1 MSCHYWAPTDYL
13 SPDNLKM
20 PGELSYKAN
29 AIDPIDLLFFKI
41 NSSYPWEIHVP
52 RRWYNDPSEYKYED
66 ISRIF
71 NRQTYDTSL
80 DAKFNLFI
88 QGQLDPREHPED
100 FS

>member
-1 MSCHYWAPTDYL
+1 
-13 SPDNLKM
+13 M

-71 NRQTYDTSL
+71 RRESYDTSL

-88 QGQLDPREHPED
+88 NGRLDPRENPND
-100 FS
+100 FT